1 MATRDRVQFVF
12 AGPTT
17 VTDLDSRFRQARQKA
32 GPFPIA
38 AYEFVREGLAY
49 TARGVHG
56 EEPAKLRAV
65 DEASLQRVDES
76 RHVSGRQL
84 CLGLRDYAQ
93 RQYGRLAK
101 TVLAK
106 WHIRGTEDFGK
117 IVFAM
122 IDAGMMRK
130 TDEDSAEDF
139 RDVFSFDDAFVDL
152 PSKPNLPTS
161 N

>member
-1 MATRDRVQFVF
+1 MTTRPLN
-12 AGPTT
+12 AGLHH
-17 VTDLDSRFRQARQKA
+17 VTDLDARFREARTKA
-32 GPFPIA
+32 GPFPLA

-49 TARGVHG
+49 TARSVHG
-56 EEPAKLRAV
+56 EAPAKLRNA
-65 DEASLQRVDES
+65 DEAALQRVDES

-130 TDEDSAEDF
+130 TEEDSAQDF
-139 RDVFSFDDAFVDL
+139 QDVFSFDDAFADL
-152 PSKPNLPTS
+152 PAGAAKQ
-161 N
+161 